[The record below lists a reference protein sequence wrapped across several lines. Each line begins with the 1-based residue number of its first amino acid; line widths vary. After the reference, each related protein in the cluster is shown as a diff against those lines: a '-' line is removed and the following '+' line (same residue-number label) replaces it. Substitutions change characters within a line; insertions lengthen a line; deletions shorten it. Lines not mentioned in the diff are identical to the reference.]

1 MKIVVAGAGEV
12 GYHLSKLLSYESHD
26 ITLIETDKEQLS
38 YADTHLDIK
47 TVNGDATSF
56 SVLKDAYIQETDML
70 IAVTS
75 SQSANVSIC
84 AIGKQMGA
92 KQTIARVSN
101 QEYIEQP
108 DVINF
113 KEIGVDDIISPE
125 WLASEEVK
133 LLLNQS
139 AFTDTYEFDNGALTM
154 IGLTLSQDAPFV
166 GKLVKEAAEFF
177 PGLHFIPIAL
187 QRHQTQYTIIPRG
200 DTRFKAYD
208 RVYFITDQEGEEEL
222 YKLSGETK
230 KAIKKVMILGGSNIG
245 RQLAEEL
252 TDQDYKVKLFE
263 QNHEKALDIADTLT
277 QTLVVHADGRNV
289 ESLEEEN
296 ITDMD
301 AFIAVTNDSE
311 TNIIASLVAR
321 SKQVR
326 KTIALVENMDYFRLS
341 HSIGINS
348 LINKKLIAAN
358 KIFRYIRKGNVIAIT
373 KLNNMNAE
381 LLEFVVGEKTKICN
395 KKIADIEIPRGAVIG
410 GVIRDKK
417 GIIALGDFKLQAG
430 DRLVMCC
437 LPKAI
442 KKAEKLFSR

>member
-1 MKIVVAGAGEV
+1 MKIVIAGAGEV

-26 ITLIETDKEQLS
+26 ITLIETDKERLS

-56 SVLKDAYIQETDML
+56 SVLKDAYIQDTDMF

-75 SQSANVSIC
+75 SQSANISIC

-92 KQTIARVSN
+92 KRTIARVSN

-108 DVINF
+108 DFIDF

-139 AFTDTYEFDNGALTM
+139 AFTDTYEFDDGALTM
-154 IGLTLSQDAPFV
+154 TGLTLSSEAPFV
-166 GKLVKEAAEFF
+166 GKTVKEAAEFY

-187 QRHQTQYTIIPRG
+187 QRHETQYTIIPRG
-200 DTRFKAYD
+200 DTVFKARD
-208 RVYFITDQEGEEEL
+208 RIYFITDKEGEEEL
-222 YKLSGETK
+222 YKLAGETK
-230 KAIKKVMILGGSNIG
+230 KAIRKVMILGGSNIG

-252 TDQDYKVKLFE
+252 TELDYKVKLVE
-263 QNHEKALDIADTLT
+263 KDYEKALDIADTLT
-277 QTLVVHADGRNV
+277 KTLVIHGDGRNV
-289 ESLEEEN
+289 GTLEEES

-311 TNIIASLVAR
+311 TNIMASLVAK

-326 KTIALVENMDYFRLS
+326 KTIALVENMDYFKLS

-358 KIFRYIRKGNVIAIT
+358 KIFRYVRKGNVIAIT

-381 LLEFVVGEKTKICN
+381 LLEFVVGQNTKVCDKRIV
-395 KKIADIEIPRGAVIG
+395 DMDIPRGAVIG

-417 GIIALGDFKLQAG
+417 GIIALGDFKIMAG

-437 LPKAI
+437 LPRAI
-442 KKAEKLFSR
+442 KKAEKLFSK

>member
-1 MKIVVAGAGEV
+1 MKILIAGAGEV

-26 ITLIETDKEQLS
+26 ITLIETDKERLS

-56 SVLKDAYIQETDML
+56 SVLKEALIEDTDML

-75 SQSANVSIC
+75 SQSANISIC

-101 QEYIEQP
+101 QEYVELP
-108 DVINF
+108 DLINF

-139 AFTDTYEFDNGALTM
+139 AFTDTYEFDDGALTM
-154 IGLTLSQDAPFV
+154 IGLTLSDEAPFV
-166 GKLVKEAAEFF
+166 KKTVQQAAEFY

-187 QRHQTQYTIIPRG
+187 QRHETQYTIIPRG
-200 DTRFKAYD
+200 STVFKAKD
-208 RVYFITDQEGEEEL
+208 RIYFITDQKGVEEL
-222 YKLSGETK
+222 YKLAGETK
-230 KAIKKVMILGGSNIG
+230 QAIKRVMILGGSNIG

-252 TDQDYKVKLFE
+252 TEQNYKVKLIE
-263 QNHEKALDIADTLT
+263 KNYEKALDIADTLT
-277 QTLVVHADGRNV
+277 KTLVIHGDGRNV
-289 ESLEEEN
+289 GTLEEES
-296 ITDMD
+296 ITEMD
-301 AFIAVTNDSE
+301 AFIAVTEDSE
-311 TNIIASLVAR
+311 TNIMASLVA
-321 SKQVR
+321 KTKNVR
-326 KTIALVENMDYFRLS
+326 KTIALVENMDYFKLS

-358 KIFRYIRKGNVIAIT
+358 KIFRYVRKGNVIAIT

-381 LLEFVVGEKTKICN
+381 LLEFVVGDNAKICN
-395 KKIADIEIPRGAVIG
+395 ERIVDIDIPRGAVIG

-417 GIIALGDFKLQAG
+417 GIIALGDFKLKAG

-442 KKAEKLFSR
+442 KKAEKLFSK